1 MFLIEKIK
9 RVIERP
15 DRLLIGIQ
23 LRWAHYTDN
32 QELLMKAL
40 YRLQTGKVLNLQHP
54 QTFTEKTQWLKLND
68 HNPLYHQMVDKFL
81 VKKYVSSLVGEE
93 HVIPTL
99 GIWETFDEIDFEA
112 LPNRFVLKTTN
123 GGGNTGVVICKD
135 KNQFN
140 LTEAKE
146 KLEAS
151 MKNDIYR
158 SLGEWVYKGIKPMII
173 AEQFMEDIDPQSH
186 CVNDLVDY
194 KFWCFNGVPTYL
206 FYASNR
212 QNSEH
217 KPPYFDYFDMS
228 LNKLPIRSKGHENS
242 SVETLNIACFEEM
255 KDIAAK
261 LSKNI
266 PFVRVDLYQ
275 ICGKVYFGELTF
287 YHDSGLV
294 PFEPQEWDEKIGRLL
309 HLPNMGGGKIS

>member
-1 MFLIEKIK
+1 MILIDKIK
-9 RVIERP
+9 RVVERP
-15 DRLLIGIQ
+15 ERFLIGIQ

-32 QELLMKAL
+32 QKLLIEAL
-40 YRLQTGKVLNLQHP
+40 YRLKMCKKLNLGNP
-54 QTFTEKTQWLKLND
+54 QTFTEKIQWLKLHD
-68 HNPLYHQMVDKFL
+68 HNPIYHKMVDKNL
-81 VKKYVSSLVGEE
+81 VKEYVSSLIGEDYI
-93 HVIPTL
+93 IPTL
-99 GIWETFDEIDFEA
+99 GIWNTFDEIDIKK

-135 KNQFN
+135 KNLFN
-140 LTEAKE
+140 MTDAKI

-151 MKNDIYR
+151 MNKDIYR
-158 SLGEWVYKGIKPMII
+158 LMGEWVYKGIKPKII

-212 QNSEH
+212 QNIDH

-242 SVETLNIACFEEM
+242 SVETLNIVCFEEM

-261 LSKNI
+261 LSQNI

-275 ICGKVYFGELTF
+275 ICGRVYFGELTF
-287 YHDSGLV
+287 YHDSGFV
-294 PFEPQEWDEKIGRLL
+294 PFEPLEWDEKIGRLL
-309 HLPNMGGGKIS
+309 HLPNMG